1 MHTTMPSFYVDAEDA
16 NSGPYAGAAGAL
28 IRVISPVQ
36 FFLNK
41 PLCIIYKCL
50 PALFTIV
57 AVLPP
62 PRHRGEVR
70 LPCIHGTAFLQQ
82 LTHPALVF

>member
-1 MHTTMPSFYVDAEDA
+1 MHTTIPSLYVDAEDA
-16 NSGPYAGAAGAL
+16 NSGPYVGAASVL
-28 IRVISPVQ
+28 IVSPVQ

-41 PLCIIYKCL
+41 PLYIIYKCL

-62 PRHRGEVR
+62 LSPIVGR
-70 LPCIHGTAFLQQ
+70 
-82 LTHPALVF
+82 